1 MDTYVDRHQ
10 NTFTQYIATRPII
23 DLCLEA
29 TRRPGSRVAKQWW
42 EQDSLDLEGMR
53 TEAWGAE
60 WTEG

>member
-29 TRRPGSRVAKQWW
+29 EQLTGTRVSKRWW
-42 EQDSLDLEGMR
+42 KKESLDLERMWMA
-53 TEAWGAE
+53 AW
-60 WTEG
+60 